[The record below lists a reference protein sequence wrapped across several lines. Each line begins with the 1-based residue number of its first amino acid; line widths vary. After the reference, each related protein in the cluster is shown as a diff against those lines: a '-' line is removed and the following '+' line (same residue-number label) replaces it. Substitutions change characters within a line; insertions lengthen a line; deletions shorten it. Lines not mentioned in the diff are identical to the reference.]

1 MRRRQRYGLHRNYVS
16 LNDLSSLLGSA
27 GCQSLLRARDGVTLG
42 GHTVAI
48 ICPRESDPMTS
59 AAKTDSISGG
69 EVPVIGLI
77 GCGAITEALH
87 LPALARHSE
96 IMAKAVCVDP
106 NIVRAKAMATK
117 FGAARA
123 VARYQDVMAD
133 VDGAIVAVPP
143 KLHYPVTMDLLAA
156 NVHVLCEKPLTET
169 GEQARCLVAK
179 AQQMGLAL
187 CVNNYRRLYPS
198 AIKVRDLIAAGELGT
213 VRRLEFSWGEQF
225 DWPAASAA
233 YFGATVG
240 RGVLAD
246 KGAHVLDLVCWW
258 LGGKPEVVSYEDDSM
273 GGTEAVAALHFR
285 MKECEGVV
293 RLSWLSRYANTFEIR
308 GDRAT
313 VTGRLFDWNTVD
325 FKQASGRQ
333 QKLRLPSTAKVPQD
347 VGRTLLDNFLGVVRG
362 RAVPVVAGSDV
373 LPSIE
378 LLDDCYARRTRMAM
392 PWYDA
397 WRRIAN

>member
-1 MRRRQRYGLHRNYVS
+1 MINLNTRR
-16 LNDLSSLLGSA
+16 
-27 GCQSLLRARDGVTLG
+27 
-42 GHTVAI
+42 
-48 ICPRESDPMTS
+48 
-59 AAKTDSISGG
+59 GG
-69 EVPVIGLI
+69 EAPVIALV

-87 LPALARHSE
+87 LPALARHPE
-96 IMAKAVCVDP
+96 IMAKAVCVDS
-106 NIVRAKAMATK
+106 NLARARAMAAM

-123 VARYQDVMAD
+123 VERYQDVMAD

-143 KLHYPVTMDLLAA
+143 KLHYPVAMDLLAA
-156 NVHVLCEKPLTET
+156 SVHVLCEKPLTES
-169 GEQARCLVAK
+169 GKHAHLLVAK
-179 AQQMGLAL
+179 ANQMGVSL

-198 AIKVRDLIAAGELGT
+198 SIKVRDLIAAGELGP

-233 YFGATVG
+233 YFGVAAG

-246 KGAHVLDLVCWW
+246 KGAHILDLVCWW
-258 LGGKPEVVSYEDDSM
+258 LGGKPDVVSYEDDSM
-273 GGTEAVAALHFR
+273 GGTEAAAALRFR
-285 MKECEGVV
+285 IKECEGVI
-293 RLSWLSRYANTFEIR
+293 RLSWLSKYANTFEVT

-313 VTGRLFDWNTVD
+313 AGGRLFDWNTVD
-325 FKQASGRQ
+325 LKHSSGRRE
-333 QKLRLPSTAKVPQD
+333 KLRLPSPAKVQQD
-347 VGRTLLDNFLGVVRG
+347 LGKILLDNFLDVVRG

-378 LLDDCYARRTRMAM
+378 LLDDCYANRKRMAL

>member
-1 MRRRQRYGLHRNYVS
+1 VNVKHRTHS
-16 LNDLSSLLGSA
+16 GSEA
-27 GCQSLLRARDGVTLG
+27 
-42 GHTVAI
+42 
-48 ICPRESDPMTS
+48 
-59 AAKTDSISGG
+59 
-69 EVPVIGLI
+69 PVIALI

-87 LPALARHSE
+87 LPALARHPE
-96 IMAKAVCVDP
+96 MMAKAICVDP
-106 NIVRAKAMATK
+106 NLARAKAMATK

-123 VARYQDVMAD
+123 VERYQDVMPD

-143 KLHYPVTMDLLAA
+143 KLHYPVAMDLLSA
-156 NVHVLCEKPLTET
+156 NLHVLCEKPLTET
-169 GEQARCLVAK
+169 AEHARGLIAK
-179 AQQMGLAL
+179 AERMGVAL

-198 AIKVRDLIAAGELGT
+198 SIRVRDLIAAGELGS
-213 VRRLEFSWGEQF
+213 VRRLEFFWGELF
-225 DWPAASAA
+225 DWPAASGA
-233 YFGATVG
+233 YFGPAAG

-258 LGGKPEVVSYEDDSM
+258 LGGKPEIISYEDDSM

-293 RLSWLSRYANTFEIR
+293 RLSWLSKYANTFEVQ

-313 VTGRLFDWNTVD
+313 ASGRLFDWNTVD
-325 FKQASGRQ
+325 LKRTSGRRE
-333 QKLRLPSTAKVPQD
+333 KIRLPSPAKVPQD
-347 VGRTLLDNFLGVVRG
+347 LGKVLLDNFLDVVRG
-362 RAVPVVAGSDV
+362 RELPVVTGSDV

-378 LLDDCYARRTRMAM
+378 LLDDCYARRKRMAM

>member
-1 MRRRQRYGLHRNYVS
+1 VNT
-16 LNDLSSLLGSA
+16 N
-27 GCQSLLRARDGVTLG
+27 RASDGG
-42 GHTVAI
+42 A
-48 ICPRESDPMTS
+48 
-59 AAKTDSISGG
+59 
-69 EVPVIGLI
+69 PVIALI
-77 GCGAITEALH
+77 GCGAIAEALH
-87 LPALARHSE
+87 LPALSRHPE
-96 IMAKAVCVDP
+96 AMAKAVCVDP
-106 NIVRAKAMATK
+106 NLGRAKAMATK

-123 VARYQDVMAD
+123 IARYQDVMPD

-143 KLHYPVTMDLLAA
+143 KLHYPVTMDLLAS

-169 GEQARCLVAK
+169 GEQARGLVAK
-179 AQQMGLAL
+179 AQQTGVAL
-187 CVNNYRRLYPS
+187 CVNNYLRLYPS
-198 AIKVRDLIAAGELGT
+198 SIKLRDLIAAGELGP
-213 VRRLEFSWGEQF
+213 VRRFEFFWGEQF
-225 DWPAASAA
+225 DWPAASGA
-233 YFGATVG
+233 YFGVAAGG

-258 LGGKPEVVSYEDDSM
+258 LGGKPEVVSYEDDFM

-313 VTGRLFDWNTVD
+313 AAGRLFDWNTVD
-325 FKQASGRQ
+325 LKHASGRQ
-333 QKLRLPSTAKVPQD
+333 QKLRLPSAAKVPQD
-347 VGRTLLDNFLGVVRG
+347 LGGTLLDNFLDVVRG
-362 RAVPVVAGSDV
+362 RAVPVVAGSEV

-378 LLDDCYARRTRMAM
+378 LLDECYARRKRMAM

>member
-1 MRRRQRYGLHRNYVS
+1 
-16 LNDLSSLLGSA
+16 
-27 GCQSLLRARDGVTLG
+27 
-42 GHTVAI
+42 
-48 ICPRESDPMTS
+48 MTP
-59 AAKTDSISGG
+59 AVKTDRSSGG
-69 EVPVIGLI
+69 EAPVIALI

-87 LPALARHSE
+87 LPALARHPE
-96 IMAKAVCVDP
+96 MMAKAVCVDP
-106 NIVRAKAMATK
+106 NIGRATAMATK

-169 GEQARCLVAK
+169 GEQARGLVAT
-179 AQQMGLAL
+179 AQQMGVAL

-198 AIKVRDLIAAGELGT
+198 SIKVRDLIAAGELGT

-233 YFGATVG
+233 YFGVAAG

-285 MKECEGVV
+285 IKECEGVV
-293 RLSWLSRYANTFEIR
+293 RLSWLSRYANTFEIQ

-313 VTGRLFDWNTVD
+313 AAGRLFDWNTLD
-325 FKQASGRQ
+325 LKRSSGRP
-333 QKLRLPSTAKVPQD
+333 KKIRLPSPAKVPQD
-347 VGRTLLDNFLGVVRG
+347 LGKVLLDNFLDVVRG
-362 RAVPVVAGSDV
+362 RALPVVTAADV

-378 LLDDCYARRTRMAM
+378 LLDDCYARRKRMPM

-397 WRRIAN
+397 WRRIAS